1 MRKLAWKGALWELR
15 FFPHIAS
22 NLRFTA
28 QTVTLIVAK
37 GAQSGHLIRTLRGSS
52 MLIGLIVVVVGLV
65 LYLMTAYNGL
75 VRLKVQCDNAWSDID
90 VQLKR
95 RYDLIPNI
103 VETVKGYAAHE
114 KSTLEGVVAARNQAM
129 TAQGPTAKG
138 EAEGML
144 TSALRQVFALA
155 EAYPQLRAVESFTQ
169 LQNTLNEIE
178 DTLQNARR
186 YYNAVVRDFNKMI
199 EQFPSNFVAGMG
211 HFKERE
217 FFQVSAPAEREVPKV
232 SFGTTGA

>member
-1 MRKLAWKGALWELR
+1 MA
-15 FFPHIAS
+15 
-22 NLRFTA
+22 
-28 QTVTLIVAK
+28 
-37 GAQSGHLIRTLRGSS
+37 
-52 MLIGLIVVVVGLV
+52 LIVVAVVLVVLV
-65 LYLMTAYNGL
+65 LYLMSTYNGL

-114 KSTLEGVVAARNQAM
+114 KGTLEGVVAARNQAM
-129 TAQGPTAKG
+129 TAQGPAAKG

-169 LQNTLNEIE
+169 LQNTLNQIE
-178 DTLQNARR
+178 DTVQNARR
-186 YYNAVVRDFNKMI
+186 YYNAVVRDFNTMI
-199 EQFPSNFVAGMG
+199 EQFPSNIVAGMG
-211 HFKERE
+211 NFKERE
-217 FFQVSAPAEREVPKV
+217 FFQISAPAEREVPKV
-232 SFGTTGA
+232 SFGSTGA